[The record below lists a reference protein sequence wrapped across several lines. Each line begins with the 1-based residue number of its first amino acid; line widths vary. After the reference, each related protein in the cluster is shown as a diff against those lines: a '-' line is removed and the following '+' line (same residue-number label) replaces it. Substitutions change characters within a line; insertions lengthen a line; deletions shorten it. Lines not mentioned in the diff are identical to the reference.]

1 MENNTKKFTEAK
13 EVLEYIKKKGYK
25 VNREAESAVEQSF
38 RVFPQMLVKYEV
50 DEMARVM
57 EQSDYSDKVM
67 LVQDND
73 DRVAV
78 LLTENGSK
86 GDELLYTVDHVVFAL
101 EASFDDLGYILD
113 EVLGGHDERGYIRVK
128 SEEQGRR
135 CFLAKK

>member
-113 EVLGGHDERGYIRVK
+113 KVL
-128 SEEQGRR
+128 
-135 CFLAKK
+135 

>member
-113 EVLGGHDERGYIRVK
+113 EVLGGHDERGYITTK
-128 SEEQGRR
+128 R
-135 CFLAKK
+135 CPQLL

>member
-86 GDELLYTVDHVVFAL
+86 GICYRAYKDECRNKGYTNH
-101 EASFDDLGYILD
+101 G
-113 EVLGGHDERGYIRVK
+113 
-128 SEEQGRR
+128 
-135 CFLAKK
+135 

>member
-1 MENNTKKFTEAK
+1 MKSKIKHIIKEELIKELSKRHIHENER
-13 EVLEYIKKKGYK
+13 L
-25 VNREAESAVEQSF
+25 
-38 RVFPQMLVKYEV
+38 
-50 DEMARVM
+50 DEMARVV

-113 EVLGGHDERGYIRVK
+113 EVLGGHDERGYITTK
-128 SEEQGRR
+128 R
-135 CFLAKK
+135 CPPLL

>member
-25 VNREAESAVEQSF
+25 VNREAENAVEQSF

-113 EVLGGHDERGYIRVK
+113 EVLGGHDDRGYIRVK
-128 SEEQGRR
+128 SEEN
-135 CFLAKK
+135 K

>member
-86 GDELLYTVDHVVFAL
+86 GDELLYTVDHVVNCGLTAGI
-101 EASFDDLGYILD
+101 S
-113 EVLGGHDERGYIRVK
+113 
-128 SEEQGRR
+128 
-135 CFLAKK
+135 CTT